1 MHIHTCI
8 HTYICMCNCYKCT
21 MLVKV
26 VSNYVYLC
34 AIRQLVNNGGEAT
47 THQLT

>member
-1 MHIHTCI
+1 MQI
-8 HTYICMCNCYKCT
+8 HTYIHTYVYMCNCYKCT
-21 MLVKV
+21 MLVKA

-34 AIRQLVNNGGEAT
+34 AIRQLVNNSGEAM